1 MAETKTASKRTQP
14 VMRTRRGQF
23 VDTALRRLSDQEM
36 QPAITALK
44 QRIASD
50 PAYAQSLLQ
59 GAGIVNAKGKLT
71 RRFGG

>member
-1 MAETKTASKRTQP
+1 MASKRIQT
-14 VMRTRRGQF
+14 VTRNAQSGKF
-23 VDTALRRLSDQEM
+23 VGVEPRRLSDPDM
-36 QPAITALK
+36 QPKIAALK
-44 QRIASD
+44 QRISKD